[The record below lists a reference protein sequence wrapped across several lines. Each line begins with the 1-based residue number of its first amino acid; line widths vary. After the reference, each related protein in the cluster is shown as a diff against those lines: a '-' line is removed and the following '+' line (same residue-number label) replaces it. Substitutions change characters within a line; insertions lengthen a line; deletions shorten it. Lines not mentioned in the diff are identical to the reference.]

1 MISRDRT
8 KLLEKIIYHQAGHN
22 YSFDPSN
29 KLHQLFLEY
38 LMKTPFFDAESLS
51 NLVAGARKHFEDFQ
65 SLSRQ
70 IANQLA
76 HKNRMFVTQ
85 SKDLDLIQNSFDAKS
100 EEILCVAD
108 SELID
113 PLFEK
118 LKQSKGKSFIF
129 ILMQNYNQIRDRL
142 RKEGFVEN
150 TDFCNA
156 MIFLRDD
163 AEIKKFHVD
172 LTNAM

>member
-1 MISRDRT
+1 M
-8 KLLEKIIYHQAGHN
+8 KLLEKIIYHYAGHN
-22 YSFDPSN
+22 YSFDPKN

-76 HKNRMFVTQ
+76 QKSRIFFA
-85 SKDLDLIQNSFDAKS
+85 NSENLETIKKSFETNAPELFYKS
-100 EEILCVAD
+100 EIPSALD
-108 SELID
+108 SLVQ
-113 PLFEK
+113 K
-118 LKQSKGKSFIF
+118 LKSKKYFCF
-129 ILMQNYNQIRDRL
+129 VLEKDFRPIRDRL